1 VTGHAARR
9 EYALGL
15 ALCLAGAALLLIAAG
30 RPWSTLVAEAAPGLP
45 RSTVV
50 RTGRDVAPLAAAA
63 GVAGLAAVAGV
74 VATRGWARRAVG
86 GLAALFGL
94 AAALAPRSAADGG
107 DLGPILS
114 ERTSLWAAASVIGGT
129 LLLAGGLLAAARGHR
144 WPAMGRRYDAPA
156 AARYSSADRV
166 RDGGGDGGSRD
177 VGELW
182 AAIDRG
188 DDPTITPPKTPPD
201 RTPPERP

>member
-1 VTGHAARR
+1 MSPGRRAARR

-15 ALCLAGAALLLIAAG
+15 ALCLAGAALLLVAG
-30 RPWSTLVAEAAPGLP
+30 SRPWSTIVVEAAPGLP

-50 RTGRDVAPLAAAA
+50 RIGREVAPVAAAA

-86 GLAALFGL
+86 GLAVLAGL
-94 AAALAPRSAADGG
+94 AGLIAALAPRSAADGG
-107 DLGPILS
+107 DLGRILS
-114 ERTSLWAAASVIGGT
+114 ERTSLWAAASVVGGT
-129 LLLAGGLLAAARGHR
+129 LLLAGGMLVAARGHR

-156 AARYSSADRV
+156 AARSSAP
-166 RDGGGDGGSRD
+166 D
-177 VGELW
+177 VW

-188 DDPTITPPKTPPD
+188 DDPTIDTPGEP
-201 RTPPERP
+201 